1 MLLTMP
7 EPQPTLQEVILT
19 SKRFSAADR
28 LLLAK
33 ALLDSLVVADEEA
46 VIQQTIDQDDMA
58 EHEVVVRERQAYIAL
73 HPTLL
78 KNYPNQY
85 VAIHNG
91 QLVDH
96 DPSGLAL
103 SLRIRQQFP
112 NQFVWIAPV
121 KAQAIEEWVMRS
133 PRFEPLNQRS

>member
-1 MLLTMP
+1 MLSLHQIR
-7 EPQPTLQEVILT
+7 ELILLHALT

-33 ALLDSLVVADEEA
+33 ALLDSLVAEDEA
-46 VIQQTIDQDDMA
+46 VVTQQTMDQDDAA
-58 EHEVVVRERQAYIAL
+58 EDEVVARERQAYIAL
-73 HPTLL
+73 HPTLV
-78 KNYPNQY
+78 KHYPNQY

-96 DPSGLAL
+96 DPNGLAL

-112 NQFVWIAPV
+112 NQFIWIAPV
-121 KAQAIEEWVMRS
+121 QAQAIEEWVIRS
-133 PRFEPLNQRS
+133 PRFEPLPQRS

>member
-1 MLLTMP
+1 MLLTMS

-33 ALLDSLVVADEEA
+33 ALLDSLVAEDEA
-46 VIQQTIDQDDMA
+46 VVTQQTMDQDDAA
-58 EHEVVVRERQAYIAL
+58 EDEVVARERQAYIAL
-73 HPTLL
+73 HPTLV
-78 KNYPNQY
+78 KHYPNQY
-85 VAIHNG
+85 VAIHNS

-96 DPSGLAL
+96 DPNGLAL

-133 PRFEPLNQRS
+133 PRFEPLPQRS

>member
-33 ALLDSLVVADEEA
+33 ALLDSLVVEGEEA
-46 VIQQTIDQDDMA
+46 VIQQTIDQDNAPTD
-58 EHEVVVRERQAYIAL
+58 ELVVRERQAYIAL

-96 DPSGLAL
+96 DPNGLVL

-112 NQFVWIAPV
+112 DQFVWIAPV
-121 KAQAIEEWVMRS
+121 KAQAIEEWVTRS
-133 PRFEPLNQRS
+133 PRFEPLIQRS

>member
-1 MLLTMP
+1 MLLTKP
-7 EPQPTLQEVILT
+7 EPQPTVQEVILT
-19 SKRFSAADR
+19 SKGFSAADR

-33 ALLDSLVVADEEA
+33 ALLDSLIVEDEA
-46 VIQQTIDQDDMA
+46 VVTQQTMDQDDAA
-58 EHEVVVRERQAYIAL
+58 EDEVVARERQAYVAL

-96 DPSGLAL
+96 DANGLAL
-103 SLRIRQQFP
+103 SLRMRQQFP

-121 KAQAIEEWVMRS
+121 KAQAIEEWVIRS
-133 PRFEPLNQRS
+133 PRFEPLSQRL